1 VEEMTLKFQK
11 ILSPIQFND
20 QNSLDALEL
29 ARQFAVKNK
38 SEILLLHVIP
48 RGMVKPDLPGYQ
60 DLFADSER
68 KAADE
73 LERIATN
80 HLTGCSYQVVVRSGN
95 PAETILQAAQEL
107 GVDLIVMATHGRRG
121 LTHLVLGSVAE
132 RVLREA
138 PCLVLTKRSEGN
150 HKKEL

>member
-1 VEEMTLKFQK
+1 MPLKFQK

-20 QNSLDALEL
+20 QNSLDALDL
-29 ARQFAVKNK
+29 AHQLALESK

-68 KAADE
+68 KVADE
-73 LERIATN
+73 LKKIAAK
-80 HLTGCSYQVVVRSGN
+80 HLTGCPYQVVVKSGD
-95 PAETILQAAQEL
+95 PAGATVWVAQEL
-107 GVDLIVMATHGRRG
+107 GADLIVMATHGRRG

-132 RVLREA
+132 KVLREA
-138 PCLVLTKRSEGN
+138 PCLVLTMRPGTHTKSA
-150 HKKEL
+150 